1 MAMTPQV
8 ALVTGASRGIGR
20 GIAIELARLGFSIA
34 INYLESA
41 DMESPAHAQRQEAA
55 LECKRLCLGAA
66 PSEAES
72 SFEVFQADV
81 SKAQDRADLL
91 KAVQERFGWIDL
103 LVNNAG
109 VAPTAR
115 VDLLEAS
122 EESFD
127 RLMNINARGPYFLTQ
142 AVANFWIAGLNQRP
156 EKSGKPKIVNISS
169 VSAYAP
175 SVNRGDYCMSKAA
188 LSMMTQLF
196 AARLAEYGINVYEIR
211 PGIVLTDMTG
221 PVKEKYDVM
230 ISHGLTPLARWGTPE
245 EVGRAVAAVAEDR
258 FPFSTGEVINVDG
271 GFHIRRL

>member
-1 MAMTPQV
+1 MVDQDWVYSSSMAMTPQV

-34 INYLESA
+34 INY
-41 DMESPAHAQRQEAA
+41 AQSHEAA
-55 LECKRLCLGAA
+55 LECKRLCAQAA
-66 PSEAES
+66 PRGTES
-72 SFEVFQADV
+72 SFELFRADV
-81 SKAQDRADLL
+81 SKMQDRTGLL
-91 KAVQERFGWIDL
+91 KAVQKRFAWIDL

-109 VAPTAR
+109 VAPTVR

-127 RLMNINARGPYFLTQ
+127 RVMNVNARGPYFLTQ

-156 EKSGKPKIVNISS
+156 EKTGKPKIVNISS
-169 VSAYAP
+169 ASAYAP
-175 SVNRGDYCMSKAA
+175 GVNRGDYCMSKAA

-221 PVKEKYDVM
+221 LVKEKYDGM
-230 ISHGLTPLARWGTPE
+230 ISDGLTPVARWGMPE
-245 EVGRAVAAVAEDR
+245 DVGRAVAAIAEDR

-271 GFHIRRL
+271 GFHMRRL